1 VREPLTPGAAG
12 LSEAP
17 SLPTDTASAVDP
29 ALQHP
34 PAEALDTPGG
44 LLRSSGA
51 ATLAQFVRVAAI
63 LLTHLAL
70 RRLIPPSDWGL
81 RDWAESLF
89 LLLATVR
96 DLGLPSH
103 VVRLRPI
110 PLGNLLRV
118 QLGWGGVLGLAIL
131 AGAPVLATTFSTPRP
146 DVALVLQVMVLY
158 LLLEGLASVPL
169 THFEAGLRIG
179 RSVVPEL
186 ARTLTYCS
194 GALVLAFTG
203 WGVWSFVLAMVGSQ
217 AIYAGLLWWRARPT
231 MVLHFEPAGTRTMLA
246 ASIPLGSI
254 WLLAFAVTYADALIL
269 GSRFPD
275 AVVGGYMFAYVWAF
289 FASRVLQQ
297 PIGRALYPALVQ
309 FGDRPGQQFLAY
321 RLATK
326 VLLAIEVPAALFLFL
341 NADLVVR
348 ILGGERYAGQA
359 GLLRLLA
366 FAPLVDPLG
375 RFGGELLVSCHRDRD
390 RIVSLVLHLAALV
403 AGGLFLAHLYGPV
416 GMAWANF
423 LPLGAPVLL
432 WSMARID
439 RAGLG
444 RLVFDLVEVYCAP
457 LPLFALAWW
466 AAGDHLWLR
475 FGLSAAAGLA
485 SLAWFWWRFGGRFL
499 EFFGRRGGPETPDT
513 PDR

>member
-1 VREPLTPGAAG
+1 MKDPLAPDAADP
-12 LSEAP
+12 SAEAP
-17 SLPTDTASAVDP
+17 AAVDP
-29 ALQHP
+29 AFVHP

-70 RRLIPPSDWGL
+70 RRLIPPADWGL

-118 QLGWGGVLGLAIL
+118 QLAWGGALGLAIL
-131 AGAPVLATTFSTPRP
+131 AAAPVLAGTFRTPRP

-186 ARTLTYCS
+186 ARTLAYCT
-194 GALVLAFTG
+194 GALALAMGG

-231 MVLHFEPAGTRTMLA
+231 MELHFERGQTLTMLA
-246 ASIPLGSI
+246 ASVPLGSI

-275 AVVGGYMFAYVWAF
+275 TVVGGYMFAYVWAF

-309 FGDRPGQQFLAY
+309 FGDRPAEQFLAY

-375 RFGGELLVSCHRDRD
+375 RFGGELLVSRHRDRD
-390 RIVSLVLHLAALV
+390 RILSLVLHLGALV
-403 AGGLFLAHLYGPV
+403 AGGLWLSHHYGPV

-423 LPLGAPVLL
+423 LPLGAPILI

-444 RLVFDLVEVYCAP
+444 RLVLDLAEVYVAP

-466 AAGDHLWLR
+466 SAGENPWLR
-475 FGLSAAAGLA
+475 FALSALAGLA
-485 SLAWFWWRFGGRFL
+485 SLGWFWWRFGSRFL
-499 EFFGRRGGPETPDT
+499 EFFRPPGGAQNTTVPASVE
-513 PDR
+513 

>member
-1 VREPLTPGAAG
+1 MSHR
-12 LSEAP
+12 
-17 SLPTDTASAVDP
+17 
-29 ALQHP
+29 Q
-34 PAEALDTPGG
+34 EALDTPGG

-51 ATLAQFVRVAAI
+51 ATFAQFVRVAAI

-70 RRLIPPSDWGL
+70 RRLIPPADWGL

-131 AGAPVLATTFSTPRP
+131 AGAPMLAATFRTPRP

-158 LLLEGLASVPL
+158 LLLEGVASVPL

-179 RSVVPEL
+179 RSIVPEL
-186 ARTLTYCS
+186 ARTLSYCT
-194 GALVLAFTG
+194 GALAGALAG
-203 WGVWSFVLAMVGSQ
+203 WGVWSFILAMIGSQ
-217 AIYAGLLWWRARPT
+217 ALYVALLWWRARPT
-231 MVLHFEPAGTRTMLA
+231 MQLHFEPGATPGMLA

-309 FGDRPGQQFLAY
+309 FGNQPAQQFLAY

-341 NADLVVR
+341 NADLVVQ
-348 ILGGERYAGQA
+348 ILGGARYADQA

-375 RFGGELLVSCHRDRD
+375 RFGGELLVARNRDRD
-390 RIVSLVLHLAALV
+390 RILSLVLHLAALV
-403 AGGLFLAHLYGPV
+403 AGGLYLAHRFGPV

-423 LPLGAPVLL
+423 LALGAPVLL
-432 WSMARID
+432 WSLARID
-439 RAGLG
+439 RPGLG
-444 RLVFDLVEVYCAP
+444 RLLLDLIEVYGAP

-466 AAGDHLWLR
+466 AAGDEAWLR
-475 FGLSAAAGLA
+475 FALSALAGLA

-499 EFFGRRGGPETPDT
+499 VFFRSPAGPETPGART
-513 PDR
+513 R

>member
-1 VREPLTPGAAG
+1 LAPTTPLATVEPHPSPPQAG
-12 LSEAP
+12 GR
-17 SLPTDTASAVDP
+17 DTS
-29 ALQHP
+29 H
-34 PAEALDTPGG
+34 G
-44 LLRSSGA
+44 LLQSIGA
-51 ATLAQFVRVAAI
+51 ATFAQFVRIAAM

-70 RRLIPPSDWGL
+70 RRLIPPADWGL
-81 RDWAESLF
+81 RDWTESLF

-118 QLGWGGVLGLAIL
+118 QLGWGGTLGLMVAAGAPIL
-131 AGAPVLATTFSTPRP
+131 AGAFRTPRP

-158 LLLEGLASVPL
+158 LVIEGLSSVPL
-169 THFEAGLRIG
+169 THFEAELRIG
-179 RSVVPEL
+179 RSLLPEL
-186 ARTLTYCS
+186 ARTFTYCA
-194 GALVLAFTG
+194 GALALALTG

-217 AIYAGLLWWRARPT
+217 AVYTALLWWRARPT
-231 MVLHFEPAGTRTMLA
+231 MVLHFEPGKTLEMLA
-246 ASIPLGSI
+246 TSTPLGSI

-269 GSRFPD
+269 GSRLPD
-275 AVVGGYMFAYVWAF
+275 AVVGGYMFAYIWAF
-289 FASRVLQQ
+289 FASRILQQ

-309 FGDRPGQQFLAY
+309 FADRPEQQFLAY

-341 NADLVVR
+341 NADLVIQ
-348 ILGGERYAGQA
+348 ILGGQRYSDQA

-375 RFGGELLVSCHRDRD
+375 RFGGELLVSRHRDRD
-390 RIVSLVLHLAALV
+390 RILSLVLHLAALV
-403 AGGLFLAHLYGPV
+403 GGGLWLSHRYGPF

-423 LPLGAPVLL
+423 VPLGAPVLI
-432 WSMARID
+432 WSMAKID

-444 RLVFDLVEVYCAP
+444 RLMLDLVAVYCAP
-457 LPLFALAWW
+457 VPLFALAWW

-475 FGLSAAAGLA
+475 FGLSALAGLL
-485 SLAWFWWRFGGRFL
+485 SLAWFWWRFGSRFMA
-499 EFFGRRGGPETPDT
+499 FFARRG
-513 PDR
+513 PDRMEPAAPIETIT

>member
-1 VREPLTPGAAG
+1 MSASLADAPAG
-12 LSEAP
+12 R
-17 SLPTDTASAVDP
+17 DTSR
-29 ALQHP
+29 
-34 PAEALDTPGG
+34 G
-44 LLRSSGA
+44 LLRSGGA
-51 ATLAQFVRVAAI
+51 ATFAQFVRVLAI

-70 RRLIPPSDWGL
+70 RRLIPPADWGL

-118 QLGWGGVLGLAIL
+118 QLLWGGLLALAIV
-131 AGAPVLATTFSTPRP
+131 AGAPWLAASFRTPRP
-146 DVALVLQVMVLY
+146 DVALVLQVMALY
-158 LLLEGLASVPL
+158 LVLEGIASVPL

-186 ARTLTYCS
+186 ARTLAYCA
-194 GALVLAFTG
+194 GALGLALAG

-217 AIYAGLLWWRARPT
+217 ALYAGLLWLRARPT
-231 MVLHFEPAGTRTMLA
+231 MALHLERGRTPALLA
-246 ASIPLGSI
+246 KSIPLGSI

-297 PIGRALYPALVQ
+297 PIGRALYPALVE
-309 FGDRPGQQFLAY
+309 FGDRPAQQFLAY

-341 NADLVVR
+341 NADLVVQL
-348 ILGGERYAGQA
+348 LGGERYAAQA
-359 GLLRLLA
+359 DLLRLLA

-375 RFGGELLVSCHRDRD
+375 RFGGELLVACHRDRD
-390 RIVSLVLHLAALV
+390 RILSLVLHLVALV
-403 AGGLFLAHLYGPV
+403 GGGLWLSHRYGPI

-423 LPLGAPVLL
+423 LPLGAPVLVL
-432 WSMARID
+432 TLARLERSGL
-439 RAGLG
+439 RALAT
-444 RLVFDLVEVYCAP
+444 DLVGVYLFP
-457 LPLFALAWW
+457 VPLFALAWW
-466 AAGDHLWLR
+466 ASGENLWLR
-475 FGLSAAAGLA
+475 FGLSAIAALA
-485 SLAWFWWRFGGRFL
+485 SLAWFWRRFGGRFVA
-499 EFFGRRGGPETPDT
+499 FFAPREAAENSPRSGL
-513 PDR
+513 

>member
-1 VREPLTPGAAG
+1 MAPG
-12 LSEAP
+12 
-17 SLPTDTASAVDP
+17 TASDP
-29 ALQHP
+29 QAP
-34 PAEALDTPGG
+34 DTPRG
-44 LLRSSGA
+44 LLHSGGA

-70 RRLIPPSDWGL
+70 RRLIPPADWGL
-81 RDWAESLF
+81 RDWTESLF

-110 PLGNLLRV
+110 PLGNLLRLQV
-118 QLGWGGVLGLAIL
+118 LWGGALGLALLLAAPAL
-131 AGAPVLATTFSTPRP
+131 AGTFRTPRP
-146 DVALVLQVMVLY
+146 DVALVLQVMVAY

-169 THFEAGLRIG
+169 THFEAELRIG
-179 RSVVPEL
+179 RSLVPEL
-186 ARTLTYCS
+186 ARTLAYCG
-194 GALVLAFTG
+194 GALGLAFAG
-203 WGVWSFVLAMVGSQ
+203 WGVWSFILAMVGSQ
-217 AIYAGLLWWRARPT
+217 ALYAGLLWWRARPT
-231 MVLHFEPAGTRTMLA
+231 MSLSLAPGGTLPMLR
-246 ASIPLGSI
+246 SSVPLGSI

-309 FGDRPGQQFLAY
+309 FGGRPDQQFLAY

-341 NADLVVR
+341 NADLAVQ

-359 GLLRLLA
+359 DLLRLLA

-375 RFGGELLVSCHRDRD
+375 RFGGELLVARHRDRD
-390 RIVSLVLHLAALV
+390 RILSLVLHLAALV
-403 AGGLFLAHLYGPV
+403 AGGLFLSHRYGPV

-432 WSMARID
+432 AAMARID
-439 RAGLG
+439 RRGLG
-444 RLVFDLVEVYCAP
+444 RLVLDLVEVYVAP
-457 LPLFALAWW
+457 LPLFALAAW
-466 AAGDHLWLR
+466 AGGEHLWLR
-475 FGLSAAAGLA
+475 FALSAGAGLA
-485 SLAWFWWRFGGRFL
+485 SLGWFWYRFGTRFRD
-499 EFFGRRGGPETPDT
+499 FFSSASRPAANAGGPAGGGAASTP
-513 PDR
+513 

>member
-1 VREPLTPGAAG
+1 MGDRVARDTPSAPRAPGVDVPPAAI
-12 LSEAP
+12 
-17 SLPTDTASAVDP
+17 DP
-29 ALQHP
+29 ALQHS

-118 QLGWGGVLGLAIL
+118 QVLWGGALGMAVLVAAPLL
-131 AGAPVLATTFSTPRP
+131 AGTFRTPRP

-179 RSVVPEL
+179 RSILPEL
-186 ARTLTYCS
+186 LRTLAYCTA
-194 GALVLAFTG
+194 ALGLALGG

-217 AIYAGLLWWRARPT
+217 ALYAALLWWRARPT
-231 MVLHFEPAGTRTMLA
+231 MALHFERDATLPMLA
-246 ASIPLGSI
+246 ASVPLGSI

-269 GSRFPD
+269 GSSFPD
-275 AVVGGYMFAYVWAF
+275 TVVGGYMFAYVWAF

-309 FGDRPGQQFLAY
+309 FGDRPAQQFLAY

-326 VLLAIEVPAALFLFL
+326 VLLAVEVPAALFLFT
-341 NADLVVR
+341 NAELVVR

-375 RFGGELLVSCHRDRD
+375 RFGGEFLVARHRDRD
-390 RIVSLVLHLAALV
+390 RILSLVLHLAALV
-403 AGGLFLAHLYGPV
+403 VGGLWLSHHYGPV

-432 WSMARID
+432 AALARVD
-439 RAGLG
+439 RAGLAA
-444 RLVFDLVEVYCAP
+444 LLLDLVEIYLAP
-457 LPLFALAWW
+457 IPLFALAWW
-466 AAGDHLWLR
+466 AAGDHLWWR
-475 FGLSAAAGLA
+475 FGLSCVAGLL
-485 SLAWFWWRFGGRFL
+485 SLGWFWWRFGRRFL
-499 EFFGRRGGPETPDT
+499 DFFGPRRDDRAALGPDL
-513 PDR
+513 

>member
-1 VREPLTPGAAG
+1 VKDRPAPGTAA
-12 LSEAP
+12 P
-17 SLPTDTASAVDP
+17 
-29 ALQHP
+29 
-34 PAEALDTPGG
+34 DTPRG
-44 LLRSSGA
+44 LLHSSGA
-51 ATLAQFVRVAAI
+51 ATFAQFVRVAAI
-63 LLTHLAL
+63 LATHLAL
-70 RRLIPPSDWGL
+70 RRLIPPADWGL

-110 PLGNLLRV
+110 PLGNLLRLQV
-118 QLGWGGVLGLAIL
+118 LWGGALGLALL
-131 AGAPVLATTFSTPRP
+131 AAAPLIAGTFRTPRP
-146 DVALVLQVMVLY
+146 DVAIVLQVMVVY

-169 THFEAGLRIG
+169 THFEAELRIG

-186 ARTLTYCS
+186 ARTLAYCS
-194 GALVLAFTG
+194 GALALALAG
-203 WGVWSFVLAMVGSQ
+203 WGVWSFILAMVGSQ
-217 AIYAGLLWWRARPT
+217 ALYAGLLWWRARPT
-231 MVLHFEPAGTRTMLA
+231 MTLHLAPGGTLPMLR
-246 ASIPLGSI
+246 SSVPLGSI

-309 FGDRPGQQFLAY
+309 FGDRPEQQFLAY

-326 VLLAIEVPAALFLFL
+326 MLLAIEVPAALFLFL
-341 NADLVVR
+341 NADLAVQL
-348 ILGGERYAGQA
+348 LGGERYAGQA

-375 RFGGELLVSCHRDRD
+375 RFGGELLVALHRDRE

-403 AGGLFLAHLYGPV
+403 GGGLWLSHRYGPV

-432 WSMARID
+432 LSLARID
-439 RAGLG
+439 RAGL
-444 RLVFDLVEVYCAP
+444 RALVVDLAGVYCLP

-466 AAGDHLWLR
+466 VAGDHLWLR
-475 FGLSAAAGLA
+475 FGLSAVAGIA
-485 SLAWFWWRFGGRFL
+485 SLIWFWWRFGSRFL
-499 EFFGRRGGPETPDT
+499 AFFRQPEPAVGQ
-513 PDR
+513 PAPLR

>member
-1 VREPLTPGAAG
+1 MAPDDPVRPDPQ
-12 LSEAP
+12 P
-17 SLPTDTASAVDP
+17 AVDP
-29 ALQHP
+29 AMLNPPHLPHLQTD
-34 PAEALDTPGG
+34 ALDTPAG

-70 RRLIPPSDWGL
+70 RRLIPPADWGL

-118 QLGWGGVLGLAIL
+118 QLLWGGALGLALL
-131 AGAPVLATTFSTPRP
+131 AAAPALAATFRSPRP

-186 ARTLTYCS
+186 ARTLSYCTA
-194 GALVLAFTG
+194 ALALALSG
-203 WGVWSFVLAMVGSQ
+203 WGVWSFVLAMIASQ
-217 AIYAGLLWWRARPT
+217 ALYAGLLWWRARPT
-231 MVLHFEPAGTRTMLA
+231 MVLYFEGGKTGAMLA
-246 ASIPLGSI
+246 SSMPLGSI

-309 FGDRPGQQFLAY
+309 FGDRPDQQFLAY

-326 VLLAIEVPAALFLFL
+326 VLLAVEVPAALFLFL
-341 NADLVVR
+341 NADLAVQ

-375 RFGGELLVSCHRDRD
+375 RFGGELLVSRHRDRD
-390 RIVSLVLHLAALV
+390 RILSLVLHLGALV
-403 AGGLFLAHLYGPV
+403 GGGIWLSGLYGPV

-423 LPLGAPVLL
+423 LPLGAPVLIAAL
-432 WSMARID
+432 ARID
-439 RAGLG
+439 RAALG
-444 RLVFDLVEVYCAP
+444 ALLLDLVETYLAP
-457 LPLFALAWW
+457 IPLFALAWW
-466 AAGDHLWLR
+466 AGGDHLWLR
-475 FGLSAAAGLA
+475 FALSALAGVA
-485 SLAWFWWRFGGRFL
+485 SLGWFWWRFGRRFR
-499 EFFGRRGGPETPDT
+499 EFFGRGKALEAPLEPQR
-513 PDR
+513 

>member
-1 VREPLTPGAAG
+1 MRAPLADATAA
-12 LSEAP
+12 P
-17 SLPTDTASAVDP
+17 
-29 ALQHP
+29 
-34 PAEALDTPGG
+34 DTPRG
-44 LLRSSGA
+44 LLHSSGA
-51 ATLAQFVRVAAI
+51 ATFAQFVRVVAI

-70 RRLIPPSDWGL
+70 RRLIPPADWGL

-118 QLGWGGVLGLAIL
+118 QLIWGGVLGLAIL
-131 AGAPVLATTFSTPRP
+131 TLAPLLAGTFRTPRP
-146 DVALVLQVMVLY
+146 DVVLVLQVLVLY
-158 LLLEGLASVPL
+158 LLLEGVASVPL
-169 THFEAGLRIG
+169 THFEAGLEIG
-179 RSVVPEL
+179 RSIVPEL
-186 ARTLTYCS
+186 ARTLAYCS
-194 GALVLAFTG
+194 AALALAIAG

-217 AIYAGLLWWRARPT
+217 ALYAALLWWRARPT
-231 MVLHFEPAGTRTMLA
+231 MELHFEPGKTFAMLVV
-246 ASIPLGSI
+246 SMPLGSI

-297 PIGRALYPALVQ
+297 PIGRALYPALIQ
-309 FGDRPGQQFLAY
+309 FGDRPEQQFLAY

-326 VLLAIEVPAALFLFL
+326 ALLAIEVPAALFLFL
-341 NADLVVR
+341 NADLAVR
-348 ILGGERYAGQA
+348 FLGGESYAGQA

-375 RFGGELLVSCHRDRD
+375 RFGGELLVARHRDRD
-390 RIVSLVLHLAALV
+390 RILSLVLHLAALV
-403 AGGLFLAHLYGPV
+403 AGGLWLSHRYGPV

-423 LPLGAPVLL
+423 LPLGAPILLVVL
-432 WSMARID
+432 ARID
-439 RAGLG
+439 RQGLG
-444 RLVFDLVEVYCAP
+444 RLLLDLVEVYAAP

-466 AAGDHLWLR
+466 AAGEGTWLR
-475 FGLSAAAGLA
+475 FGLSALAGLA
-485 SLAWFWWRFGGRFL
+485 SLGWFWWRFGGRFL
-499 EFFGRRGGPETPDT
+499 AFFAGRGQLAAPEASS
-513 PDR
+513 R

>member
-1 VREPLTPGAAG
+1 MPDRSESAAASH
-12 LSEAP
+12 SET
-17 SLPTDTASAVDP
+17 SR
-29 ALQHP
+29 
-34 PAEALDTPGG
+34 G

-51 ATLAQFVRVAAI
+51 ATFAQFVRVAAM

-70 RRLIPPSDWGL
+70 RRLIPPADWGL
-81 RDWAESLF
+81 RDWTESLF

-103 VVRLRPI
+103 VVRLRPV
-110 PLGNLLRV
+110 PLGSLLRSQIV
-118 QLGWGGVLGLAIL
+118 WGGALGAGILLA
-131 AGAPVLATTFSTPRP
+131 APAIATSFSTPRP
-146 DVALVLQVMVLY
+146 DVALVLRVMVAY

-169 THFEAGLRIG
+169 THFEAELRIG

-186 ARTLTYCS
+186 VRTLAYCV
-194 GALVLAFTG
+194 GALALAFAG
-203 WGVWSFVLAMVGSQ
+203 AGVWSFVLAMLLSQ
-217 AIYAGLLWWRARPT
+217 AVYALLLWWRARPT
-231 MVLHFEPAGTRTMLA
+231 IRLLHAPGGTLPLLSR
-246 ASIPLGSI
+246 SVPLGSI

-309 FGDRPGQQFLAY
+309 YGEKPAQQFLAY

-326 VLLAIEVPAALFLFL
+326 VLLAIEVPAALFLFV
-341 NADLVVR
+341 NADLAVAL
-348 ILGGERYAGQA
+348 LGGERYAAEA

-375 RFGGELLVSCHRDRD
+375 RFGGELLVACNRDRA
-390 RIVSLVLHLAALV
+390 RILSLLLHLGALV
-403 AGGLFLAHLYGPV
+403 GGGVLLSRQYGPV

-432 WSMARID
+432 VAMAQID
-439 RAGLG
+439 RAGL
-444 RLVFDLVEVYCAP
+444 RSLVVDLVEVYLLP
-457 LPLFALAWW
+457 LPLFGLALW
-466 AAGDHLWLR
+466 AGGESPWLR
-475 FGLSAAAGLA
+475 FGLSALAGVA
-485 SLAWFWWRFGGRFL
+485 SVGCFWWRFGRRFR
-499 EFFGRRGGPETPDT
+499 EFFARSSALEPVDGDRR
-513 PDR
+513 

>member
-1 VREPLTPGAAG
+1 M
-12 LSEAP
+12 
-17 SLPTDTASAVDP
+17 
-29 ALQHP
+29 
-34 PAEALDTPGG
+34 
-44 LLRSSGA
+44 RSSGA

-70 RRLIPPSDWGL
+70 RRLIPPADWGL
-81 RDWAESLF
+81 RDWTEALF

-96 DLGLPSH
+96 DLGMPSH

-118 QLGWGGVLGLAIL
+118 QLGWGGALGLAIL
-131 AGAPVLATTFSTPRP
+131 AGAPFLATTFRTPRP
-146 DVALVLQVMVLY
+146 DVALVLQAMVVY

-186 ARTLTYCS
+186 ARTLSYCT
-194 GALVLAFTG
+194 GALAFALAG
-203 WGVWSFVLAMVGSQ
+203 WGVWSFVLAMIGSQ
-217 AIYAGLLWWRARPT
+217 ALYAALLWWRARPT
-231 MVLHFEPAGTRTMLA
+231 MELRYERGRTLTMLA
-246 ASIPLGSI
+246 SSIPLGSI

-309 FGDRPGQQFLAY
+309 FGDQPAQQFLAY

-341 NADLVVR
+341 NADLVVQ
-348 ILGGERYAGQA
+348 ILGGVRYADQA
-359 GLLRLLA
+359 DLLRLLA
-366 FAPLVDPLG
+366 FAPLIDPLG
-375 RFGGELLVSCHRDRD
+375 RFGGELLVARNRDRD
-390 RIVSLVLHLAALV
+390 RILSLVLHLTALV
-403 AGGLFLAHLYGPV
+403 AGGLYLAHRFGPV

-423 LPLGAPVLL
+423 LALGAPVLI
-432 WSMARID
+432 WSLARID
-439 RAGLG
+439 RPGLG
-444 RLVFDLVEVYCAP
+444 RLLVDLVEVYGAP

-466 AAGDHLWLR
+466 ASGDEAWLR
-475 FGLSAAAGLA
+475 FALSALAALA

-499 EFFGRRGGPETPDT
+499 EFFRAPRVADATPGT
-513 PDR
+513 QPVE

>member
-1 VREPLTPGAAG
+1 MPDGPPLPIA
-12 LSEAP
+12 
-17 SLPTDTASAVDP
+17 AVDP
-29 ALQHP
+29 TLQHP

-70 RRLIPPSDWGL
+70 RRLIPPADWGL
-81 RDWAESLF
+81 RDWTEALF

-118 QLGWGGVLGLAIL
+118 QLAWGGALGLALLVGAPLL
-131 AGAPVLATTFSTPRP
+131 AGTFRTPRP
-146 DVALVLQVMVLY
+146 DVALVLQVMVVY

-179 RSVVPEL
+179 RSVAPEL
-186 ARTLTYCS
+186 ARTLTYCVA
-194 GALVLAFTG
+194 ALALALTG
-203 WGVWSFVLAMVGSQ
+203 WGVWSFVLAMIGSQ
-217 AIYAGLLWWRARPT
+217 ALYAALLWRRARPT
-231 MVLHFEPAGTRTMLA
+231 MVLHFERGRTLAMLA
-246 ASIPLGSI
+246 TSTPLGSI

-289 FASRVLQQ
+289 FASRILQQ

-309 FGDRPGQQFLAY
+309 FGDRPEQQFMAY

-341 NADLVVR
+341 NADLAVQ
-348 ILGGERYAGQA
+348 ILGGERYADQA
-359 GLLRLLA
+359 DLLRLLA

-375 RFGGELLVSCHRDRD
+375 RFGGELLVSRNRDRD
-390 RIVSLVLHLAALV
+390 RILSLLLHLGALV
-403 AGGLFLAHLYGPV
+403 AGGLWLSHRYGAV

-423 LPLGAPVLL
+423 LPLGAPILL
-432 WSMARID
+432 WAIARID

-444 RLVFDLVEVYCAP
+444 RLIVDLLEVYLAP
-457 LPLFALAWW
+457 IPLFALAWW
-466 AAGDHLWLR
+466 ASGGAPWLR
-475 FGLSAAAGLA
+475 FALSALAGLA
-485 SLAWFWWRFGGRFL
+485 SLAWFWWRFGARFL
-499 EFFGRRGGPETPDT
+499 EFFGDRERPPAPNGPA
-513 PDR
+513 R

>member
-1 VREPLTPGAAG
+1 MGDPNAVSGGIAV
-12 LSEAP
+12 
-17 SLPTDTASAVDP
+17 VDP
-29 ALQHP
+29 ALLHP
-34 PAEALDTPGG
+34 PVEALDTPRG

-70 RRLIPPSDWGL
+70 RRLIAPADWGL
-81 RDWAESLF
+81 RDWTESLF

-118 QLGWGGVLGLAIL
+118 QLGWGGLLGVGILAAAPAL
-131 AGAPVLATTFSTPRP
+131 AGAFRTPRP

-179 RSVVPEL
+179 RSLVPEL
-186 ARTLTYCS
+186 TRTLTYCI
-194 GALVLAFTG
+194 GALSLAITG

-217 AIYAGLLWWRARPT
+217 ATYAGLLWWRARPT
-231 MVLHFEPAGTRTMLA
+231 LDLHYEPGRTLSMLA

-309 FGDRPGQQFLAY
+309 FGDRPVQQFLAF

-341 NADLVVR
+341 NADLAVQV
-348 ILGGERYAGQA
+348 LGGERYSGQA

-375 RFGGELLVSCHRDRD
+375 RFGGELLVSRNRDRD
-390 RIVSLVLHLAALV
+390 RILSLVLHLTALV
-403 AGGLFLAHLYGPV
+403 AGGLFLAHRHGPV

-423 LPLGAPVLL
+423 LPLGAPVLI
-432 WSMARID
+432 WSLARID

-444 RLVFDLVEVYCAP
+444 RLALDLAEVYSAP
-457 LPLFALAWW
+457 IPFFALAWW
-466 AAGDHLWLR
+466 VGGENLWLR
-475 FGLSAAAGLA
+475 LGLSVAAGLA
-485 SLAWFWWRFGGRFL
+485 SVAWFWWRFGSSFL
-499 EFFGRRGGPETPDT
+499 NFFGHRRGLQAADATT
-513 PDR
+513 R

>member
-1 VREPLTPGAAG
+1 MRDPQAPAAP
-12 LSEAP
+12 AP
-17 SLPTDTASAVDP
+17 PAAVDP

-44 LLRSSGA
+44 LLRSGGA

-70 RRLIPPSDWGL
+70 RRLIPPADWGL
-81 RDWAESLF
+81 RDWTESLF

-110 PLGNLLRV
+110 PLGNLLRA
-118 QLGWGGVLGLAIL
+118 QLAWGGALGLGIL
-131 AGAPVLATTFSTPRP
+131 AAAPLLAGTFRTPRP
-146 DVALVLQVMVLY
+146 DVTWVLQVMVAY

-169 THFEAGLRIG
+169 THFEAGLKIG
-179 RSVVPEL
+179 RSVLPEL
-186 ARTLTYCS
+186 ARTLSYCA
-194 GALVLAFTG
+194 GALALALAG

-217 AIYAGLLWWRARPT
+217 ALYAGLLWWRARPT
-231 MVLHFEPAGTRTMLA
+231 MTLHLAPGGTIPMLA
-246 ASIPLGSI
+246 ASVPLGSI

-348 ILGGERYAGQA
+348 ILGGERYADQA

-366 FAPLVDPLG
+366 FAPLIDPLG
-375 RFGGELLVSCHRDRD
+375 RFGGELLVSRHRDRD
-390 RIVSLVLHLAALV
+390 RILSLVLHLAALV
-403 AGGLFLAHLYGPV
+403 AGGLWLSHRYGPV

-423 LPLGAPVLL
+423 LPLGAPILL

-444 RLVFDLVEVYCAP
+444 RLVLDLAEVYAAP

-466 AAGDHLWLR
+466 GAGDHLWLR
-475 FGLSAAAGLA
+475 FGFTAAAAVA
-485 SLAWFWWRFGGRFL
+485 SLAWFWFRFGSRFRD
-499 EFFGRRGGPETPDT
+499 FFSSASRPAAGAAEPGASGAASTP
-513 PDR
+513 

>member
-1 VREPLTPGAAG
+1 MAAG
-12 LSEAP
+12 AQDRADAP
-17 SLPTDTASAVDP
+17 VPPVDP

-44 LLRSSGA
+44 LLRSGGA
-51 ATLAQFVRVAAI
+51 ATFAQFVRVAAI

-103 VVRLRPI
+103 VVRLRPV

-118 QLGWGGVLGLAIL
+118 QVAWGGALGLAIL
-131 AGAPVLATTFSTPRP
+131 VGAPLLAGTFRTPRP
-146 DVALVLQVMVLY
+146 DVALVLQVMVAY

-186 ARTLTYCS
+186 ARTLTYCT
-194 GALVLAFTG
+194 GALALALTG

-217 AIYAGLLWWRARPT
+217 AIYAALLWWRARPT
-231 MVLHFEPAGTRTMLA
+231 MVLHFEPGGTLTMLA
-246 ASIPLGSI
+246 SSIPLGSI

-275 AVVGGYMFAYVWAF
+275 VVVGGYMFAYVWAF

-309 FGDRPGQQFLAY
+309 FGDRPEQQFLAY

-341 NADLVVR
+341 NADLVVQ
-348 ILGGERYAGQA
+348 ILGGERYGDQA

-375 RFGGELLVSCHRDRD
+375 RFGGELLVSRNRDRD
-390 RIVSLVLHLAALV
+390 RILSLALHLTALV
-403 AGGLFLAHLYGPV
+403 AGGLFLAHRYGPV

-432 WSMARID
+432 WSLARIN

-444 RLVFDLVEVYCAP
+444 RLLIDLAEVYCAP

-466 AAGDHLWLR
+466 ASGDQPWLR
-475 FGLSAAAGLA
+475 FVLSALAGIA
-485 SLAWFWWRFGGRFL
+485 CLAWFWWRFGSRFL
-499 EFFGRRGGPETPDT
+499 EFFRIPQPADPVSGPS
-513 PDR
+513 R

>member
-1 VREPLTPGAAG
+1 MAAPL
-12 LSEAP
+12 AP
-17 SLPTDTASAVDP
+17 DTASP
-29 ALQHP
+29 
-34 PAEALDTPGG
+34 DTPRG
-44 LLRSSGA
+44 LLHSSGA

-70 RRLIPPSDWGL
+70 RRLIPPADWGL
-81 RDWAESLF
+81 RDWTESIF

-110 PLGNLLRV
+110 PLGNLLRL
-118 QLGWGGVLGLAIL
+118 QLVWGGALGVAIL
-131 AGAPVLATTFSTPRP
+131 AAAPLLAGTFRTPRP
-146 DVALVLQVMVLY
+146 DVALVLQVMVAY

-169 THFEAGLRIG
+169 THFEAGLAIG

-186 ARTLTYCS
+186 LRTLSYCTC
-194 GALVLAFTG
+194 ALALALAG

-217 AIYAGLLWWRARPT
+217 ALYAALLWRRARPT
-231 MVLHFEPAGTRTMLA
+231 MALHLAPSGTLPMLA
-246 ASIPLGSI
+246 ASVPLGSI

-309 FGDRPGQQFLAY
+309 FNARPDQQFLAY

-341 NADLVVR
+341 NADLAVQ

-375 RFGGELLVSCHRDRD
+375 RFGGELLVSRHRDRD
-390 RIVSLVLHLAALV
+390 RILSLVLHLAALV
-403 AGGLFLAHLYGPV
+403 VGGLYLSHRYGPV

-439 RAGLG
+439 RAGIG
-444 RLVFDLVEVYCAP
+444 GLVLDLVEVYLAP

-475 FGLSAAAGLA
+475 FALSAAAALA
-485 SLAWFWWRFGGRFL
+485 SLGWFWFRFGSRFRD
-499 EFFGRRGGPETPDT
+499 FFSSASRPAAGAEAADAAAAASIP
-513 PDR
+513 

>member
-1 VREPLTPGAAG
+1 MAPIAPRGPG
-12 LSEAP
+12 
-17 SLPTDTASAVDP
+17 TK
-29 ALQHP
+29 
-34 PAEALDTPGG
+34 AETLDTPAG
-44 LLRSSGA
+44 LLRSGGA

-70 RRLIPPSDWGL
+70 RRLVSPADWGL
-81 RDWAESLF
+81 RDWTESLF

-118 QLGWGGVLGLAIL
+118 QLVWGGALGLALL
-131 AGAPVLATTFSTPRP
+131 AGAPLLAAAFRTPRP

-158 LLLEGLASVPL
+158 LLLEGIASVPL

-186 ARTLTYCS
+186 LRTVAYCTA
-194 GALVLAFTG
+194 ALALALSG

-217 AIYAGLLWWRARPT
+217 ALYAALLWARARPT
-231 MVLHFEPAGTRTMLA
+231 MELHFERGGTLTMLA
-246 ASIPLGSI
+246 TSVPLGSI

-275 AVVGGYMFAYVWAF
+275 SVVGGYMFAYVWAF
-289 FASRVLQQ
+289 FVSRVLQQ

-309 FGDRPGQQFLAY
+309 FGDQPAQQFMAY

-341 NADLVVR
+341 NADLVVQ
-348 ILGGERYAGQA
+348 ILGGERYAGQSD
-359 GLLRLLA
+359 LLRLLA
-366 FAPLVDPLG
+366 FAPLIDPLG
-375 RFGGELLVSCHRDRD
+375 RFGGELLVARHRDRD
-390 RIVSLVLHLAALV
+390 RIFSLLLHLGALV
-403 AGGLFLAHLYGPV
+403 GGGLWLSHRYGPV

-423 LPLGAPVLL
+423 LPLGAPVLIAAL
-432 WSMARID
+432 ARID
-439 RAGLG
+439 RRGLG
-444 RLVFDLVEVYCAP
+444 ALLLDLLETYLAP
-457 LPLFALAWW
+457 IPLFALAWW

-475 FGLSAAAGLA
+475 FGFSALAGLA
-485 SLAWFWWRFGGRFL
+485 SLAWFWHRFGNRFMK
-499 EFFGRRGGPETPDT
+499 FFARREAVEAPAAPEQ
-513 PDR
+513 